1 VHITIREDDRLQMG
15 LRRRWRRA
23 VMESQE
29 LAQQIVDRFEQITI
43 QRYESGRPVRVS
55 ESLEALVA
63 EAARA
68 AESRMRLEFA
78 LFRLSRSGAG
88 R

>member
-1 VHITIREDDRLQMG
+1 
-15 LRRRWRRA
+15 
-23 VMESQE
+23 MESQL
-29 LAQQIVDRFEQITI
+29 LAQRIADRLEQTTI
-43 QRYESGRPVRVS
+43 QRYESRRPVR
-55 ESLEALVA
+55 ESLEALVTD
-63 EAARA
+63 AARA